1 MLYILSI
8 KKFFNLWFTYEI
20 NQEPFFLHK
29 GGRPGLVT
37 VTITTESGFYLGK
50 AFFTYEDPEN
60 ETNQQVLCNKRKI
73 EELSDIVQNLA
84 KMLKQQGRYANVMTL
99 LYQQSQFKPRELNSP
114 T

>member
-1 MLYILSI
+1 MPQFLKTYILPECYMYFLQ
-8 KKFFNLWFTYEI
+8 KFLLWFTYEF

-84 KMLKQQGRYANVMTL
+84 KMFKQQGR
-99 LYQQSQFKPRELNSP
+99 SC
-114 T
+114 

>member
-1 MLYILSI
+1 M
-8 KKFFNLWFTYEI
+8 
-20 NQEPFFLHK
+20 
-29 GGRPGLVT
+29 
-37 VTITTESGFYLGK
+37 TITTESGFYLGK

-84 KMLKQQGRYANVMTL
+84 KMFKQQGRYANVMTL